1 MDTETPV
8 VSVIMLTHNQERY
21 VRQAVESVLMQET
34 DFKYELIICDDAST
48 DGTKEIVEEYA
59 EAYPRIIR
67 LHINEENIGAS
78 QNAFRAL
85 MASAGRYLGFCEG
98 DDYWIRKDK
107 LQRQVL
113 FLEEH
118 PEYIGCAGRSL
129 LVSETGS
136 PLRRQRLSWVKRK
149 RTFTYRDFSGGKYL
163 PGQTASILKR
173 NLFLNSDEDWSILT
187 FHPQIS
193 DRFAT
198 LVYLLRGN
206 FSCLPETFSAYRCIS
221 AYGKTNL
228 TSVLYKDNRDRC
240 RDELEMTEALE
251 GYASAFLGKPQR
263 YSRKRAD
270 IMLDALISV
279 FRFRDMNSKDNAG
292 SVLRSQTTRE
302 FLWLPVSA
310 IEKIRNKLFYK

>member
-1 MDTETPV
+1 MDAETPM
-8 VSVIMLTHNQERY
+8 VSVIMLTHNQKRF
-21 VRQAVESVLMQET
+21 VRQAIESVLMQEA
-34 DFKYELIICDDAST
+34 DFKYELLVCDDAST
-48 DGTKEIVEEYA
+48 DGTKEIIAEYA
-59 EAYPRIIR
+59 AAYPEVVRF
-67 LHINEENIGAS
+67 HINDQNVGAS
-78 QNAFRAL
+78 QNAYGAL
-85 MASAGRYLGFCEG
+85 MASAGRYLAFCEG

-136 PLRRQRLSWVKRK
+136 PLPRQRLSWVKRK

-163 PGQTASILKR
+163 PGQTASIMKR
-173 NLFLNSDEDWSILT
+173 NIFLNSGEDWSILT

-198 LVYLLRGN
+198 LVYLMRGN
-206 FSCLPETFSAYRCIS
+206 FSCLPETFSAYRCITDH
-221 AYGKTNL
+221 GKTNL
-228 TSVLYKDNRDRC
+228 TSMLYKDNANKC
-240 RDELEMTEALE
+240 MDELRMTEALE
-251 GYASAFLGKPQR
+251 RYASAFLGKPQR

-270 IMLDALISV
+270 IMLDALISF
-279 FRFRDMNSKDNAG
+279 FRFRDMGSKDNAR
-292 SVLRSQTTRE
+292 SLLISQTPRE

-310 IEKIRNKLFYK
+310 IEKIRNKLFCK

>member
-1 MDTETPV
+1 MDAETPM
-8 VSVIMLTHNQERY
+8 VSVIMLTHNQKRY
-21 VRQAVESVLMQET
+21 VRQAVESVLMQEA
-34 DFKYELIICDDAST
+34 DFKYELLIFDDAST
-48 DGTKEIVEEYA
+48 DGTKEIIAEYA
-59 EAYPRIIR
+59 AACPEIVR
-67 LHINEENIGAS
+67 LHINETNVGAS
-78 QNAFRAL
+78 RNAYGAL
-85 MASAGRYLGFCEG
+85 MASAGRYLAFCEG

-173 NLFLNSDEDWSILT
+173 NIFLNSSEDWSILT

-206 FSCLPETFSAYRCIS
+206 FSCLPETFSAYRCVS
-221 AYGKTNL
+221 DYGKTNL

-251 GYASAFLGKPQR
+251 RYASDCLGKKQR
-263 YSRKRAD
+263 FHRKRAD
-270 IMLDALISV
+270 ILLDALITVIRSGTGKSV
-279 FRFRDMNSKDNAG
+279 DDARG
-292 SVLRSQTTRE
+292 ILRSQSLHE
-302 FLWLPVSA
+302 LICIPVSA
-310 IEKIRNKLFYK
+310 LEKIRNKLFYE